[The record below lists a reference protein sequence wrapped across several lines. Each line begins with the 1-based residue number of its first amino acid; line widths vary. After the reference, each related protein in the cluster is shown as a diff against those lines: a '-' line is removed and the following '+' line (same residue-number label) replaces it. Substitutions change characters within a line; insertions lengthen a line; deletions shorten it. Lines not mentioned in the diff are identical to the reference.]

1 MLQAYTHQM
10 AACLADV
17 SDDSCPAMH
26 RLQELSVE
34 CWSMIVIIGLSH
46 VRGVKDLQDCN
57 MGEGVAC
64 PDAKQ
69 PEFYCAIMVSCYSQL
84 LELHHLRC
92 FVGPCDMLWGE

>member
-69 PEFYCAIMVSCYSQL
+69 PEFYCAIMVSCHS
-84 LELHHLRC
+84 
-92 FVGPCDMLWGE
+92 